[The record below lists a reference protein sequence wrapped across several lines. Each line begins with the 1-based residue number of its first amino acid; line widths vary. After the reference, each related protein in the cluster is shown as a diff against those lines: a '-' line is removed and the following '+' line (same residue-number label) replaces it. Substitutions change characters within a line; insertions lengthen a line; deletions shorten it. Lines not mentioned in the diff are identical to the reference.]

1 MISVEY
7 VQDKL
12 QKLKESLK
20 DVKKLTVLAH
30 DNPDPDSISCA
41 VTLADIVTQVFG
53 IPATAG
59 YHGIVG
65 RAENREM
72 IRALDLKI
80 RRLGKTGVKASD
92 AIALVDCQP
101 FTGNITLP
109 KNANP
114 VVVIDHH
121 APRKTTKSA
130 FIDVREGYGATATIL
145 GEYLLVSGMAMT
157 SQLATAL
164 CYGISSETQRL
175 GRDASQHD
183 MAIYLALFAD
193 ANKKTLSQI
202 EFPKLERHYFSTLNR
217 ALHQAY
223 VYKNAVISYLGEIA
237 EPDFVPIVA
246 DLLLRCERM
255 SWSLSMG
262 RYKSQILF
270 SLRTTR
276 KNSDCGNFLRALIG
290 KRGTAGGHDLIAGGQ
305 IPCADLNDE
314 ACENVQKDIAA
325 AFLKK
330 IGHKDAGEMTPLLV
344 QEKAGIV

>member
-7 VQDKL
+7 VQEKL
-12 QKLKESLK
+12 EKLKESLK

-41 VTLADIVTQVFG
+41 VALSQLVTQVFG
-53 IPATAG
+53 IPASAG

-72 IRALDLKI
+72 IRSLDLGIK
-80 RRLGKTGVKASD
+80 RLGKNGVKSTD

-114 VVVIDHH
+114 VIVIDHH
-121 APRKTTKSA
+121 PLRKTTKVP
-130 FIDVREGYGATATIL
+130 FVDIRDGYGATATIL
-145 GEYLLVSGMAMT
+145 GEYLLVSGMPVST
-157 SQLATAL
+157 QLSTAL

-175 GRDASQHD
+175 GRDATPHD

-202 EFPKLERHYFSTLNR
+202 EFPKLPRHYFTTLNR
-217 ALHQAY
+217 ALHQSY
-223 VYKNAVISYLGEIA
+223 VYKNACVSYLGDIV

-255 SWSLSMG
+255 SWALSMG
-262 RYKSQILF
+262 RYKNQILF
-270 SLRTTR
+270 SMRTTR
-276 KNSDCGNFLRALIG
+276 KNSDCGNFLRELIG

-305 IPCADLNDE
+305 IPCSAMSDE
-314 ACENVQKDIAA
+314 VCDGVQKDIAA
-325 AFLKK
+325 VFLKK
-330 IGHKDAGEMTPLLV
+330 IGHKDTVEMTPLLV
-344 QEKAGIV
+344 QEKSGVV